1 MANDADRVIEVLHQ
15 AADQLDPVLRSL
27 TTDQLTEPSA
37 ASEWDVSQVISHLG
51 SGAEITR
58 AGLAAALAG
67 KPNPGL
73 DANKVVWA
81 RWDAM
86 APQQRLDGYFVANAQ
101 LLAGY
106 DALDAATRD
115 SLRIDLG
122 FMPAP
127 LDVAAAG
134 RFRLNE
140 FTLHS
145 WDVRVT
151 LDPTATVPTEAAE
164 LLLDQLSFMLGWLA
178 KPAVLDGET
187 VTLAVT
193 LTDPERSFGL
203 TLAESGSSIG
213 DVPDEPDATVEAP
226 AEAWLRLAS
235 GRLAPRWTPSTVEV
249 TGKITLDTLRA
260 VFPGY

>member
-1 MANDADRVIEVLHQ
+1 VIG
-15 AADQLDPVLRSL
+15 
-27 TTDQLTEPSA
+27 
-37 ASEWDVSQVISHLG
+37 HLG

-58 AGLAAALAG
+58 AGLRAALAG
-67 KPNPGL
+67 QPNPGL

-86 APQQRLDGYFVANAQ
+86 TPQERLDGYFVANAE

-122 FMPAP
+122 FMPVP
-127 LDVAAAG
+127 LDVATAV

-140 FTLHS
+140 FALHS
-145 WDVRVT
+145 WDIRVT
-151 LDPTATVPTEAAE
+151 VDPAATVPSEAVT
-164 LLLDQLSFMLGWLA
+164 LLLDQLSFILGWLA
-178 KPAVLDGET
+178 KPAVLDGDLT
-187 VTLAVT
+187 MAVE
-193 LTDPERSFGL
+193 LTDPDRSFGL
-203 TLAESGSSIG
+203 TVAESGSSIG
-213 DVPDEPDATVEAP
+213 DLPDAPDATLEAP

-249 TGKITLDTLRA
+249 TGKVTLDTLRE